1 MKLKVCGMRYTDNIR
16 AVAAIEPDYLGF
28 IFFEGSSRYVSASI
42 PKLPTVL
49 KKAGV
54 FVNASYD
61 TIVKKINTYD
71 LQAVQLHGDES
82 PEFCKSIQALNI
94 EVIKVFSIKSEFNFE
109 LLRPFE
115 PVCDFFLFDTK
126 GPLAGGN
133 GYCFDWSVLEK
144 YPSKKP
150 YFLSGGIGLE
160 SIEAIQEFKKS
171 TAAIYCYAID
181 VNSQFEIAPAQ
192 KNKKLLEKFKQL
204 L

>member
-28 IFFEGSSRYVSASI
+28 IFFEGSSRYVSESI

-54 FVNASYD
+54 FVNATYD

-94 EVIKVFSIKSEFNFE
+94 EVIKVFSIKNEFNFE

-133 GYCFDWSVLEK
+133 GYYFDWSVLEK

-160 SIEAIQEFKKS
+160 SIEALQEFKKS